1 MVCCRWECVWC
12 TYVARFLAVLLSRCI
27 GHLDHV
33 SIHRQIHRSPSK
45 PQPQPWTGRRW
56 DMRAGLRRLPNGLLQ
71 RVVDPIGSAGFRI
84 FHRLPHAMSCGVSM
98 AETRHGCPSRRSH
111 FAPSCGPRRLC
122 RRPGPRCPCM
132 RPNTCMYSLLRHQ
145 DLSQLDLEPH
155 VHTDRT
161 AVSPFRTS
169 NVIRSVRSSHLLLSS
184 EIARRFSA
192 WVRAHAKA
200 HARKKK
206 KKRTEETG
214 LQEERGL
221 VRDAASPLG
230 MQRGRE
236 VFWGVTVWH
245 TAEGRNQGDHSG

>member
-33 SIHRQIHRSPSK
+33 SIHRQIHQSPSK

-155 VHTDRT
+155 VHT
-161 AVSPFRTS
+161 
-169 NVIRSVRSSHLLLSS
+169 SSDQSDHPTFCCRPKLLVAS
-184 EIARRFSA
+184 
-192 WVRAHAKA
+192 AHAKA

>member
-1 MVCCRWECVWC
+1 M
-12 TYVARFLAVLLSRCI
+12 
-27 GHLDHV
+27 
-33 SIHRQIHRSPSK
+33 K
-45 PQPQPWTGRRW
+45 
-56 DMRAGLRRLPNGLLQ
+56 LPLF
-71 RVVDPIGSAGFRI
+71 DAS
-84 FHRLPHAMSCGVSM
+84 
-98 AETRHGCPSRRSH
+98 
-111 FAPSCGPRRLC
+111 APSFDACSQRWLWRYHTRAVQCVAAVALTFCSLAHPACFRKALC
-122 RRPGPRCPCM
+122 
-132 RPNTCMYSLLRHQ
+132 TLFVY
-145 DLSQLDLEPH
+145 
-155 VHTDRT
+155 TDRT

-192 WVRAHAKA
+192 WVRVHAKA